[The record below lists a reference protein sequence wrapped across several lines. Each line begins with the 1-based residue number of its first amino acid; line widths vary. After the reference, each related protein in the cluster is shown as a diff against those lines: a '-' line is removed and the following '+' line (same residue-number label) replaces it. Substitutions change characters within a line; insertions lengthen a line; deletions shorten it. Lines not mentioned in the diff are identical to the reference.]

1 MTTRTHTL
9 KKIDPVVIAR
19 HALRHIKNKG
29 DYNRIQTA
37 NKPEDFEAAWQSL
50 DAEAQE
56 RITAI
61 CGSAPQ
67 PDINGIASEIT
78 ACGTYL
84 ELQAIKAEYGK
95 DTVKAAWL
103 TIPIPERDRIKALCH
118 NVQKAEE
125 STPMTEQPQHLDSSE
140 IPKTYPENLRKVDS
154 WLQKE
159 KLTESTPP
167 KTRSI
172 FCISGDIE
180 KLNDLLDENSD
191 DAEQQQLIAQWF
203 ETLGDERDR
212 KLDGYAALISEMLAR
227 AEVRKAEA
235 KRLTE
240 LAASDEDRA
249 KLLKNRLKT
258 FFETHNLKSVNTVRY
273 RLLVATNGGKQP
285 LIIDESVPVTQMPE
299 QFQKVS
305 IDPDTAAIRDALE
318 RGEKLGFA
326 QLGERGTSLRIK

>member
-1 MTTRTHTL
+1 MATRKTSTQ
-9 KKIDPVVIAR
+9 KVDPVSIAALAMR
-19 HALRHIKNKG
+19 HVRNVTA
-29 DYNRIQTA
+29 YNRIVAA
-37 NKPEDFEAAWQSL
+37 NSSEVIAAAWSQLSPV
-50 DAEAQE
+50 DQDW
-56 RITAI
+56 ITKI
-61 CGSAPQ
+61 CNESPE
-67 PDINGIASEIT
+67 PDISAIASEIT

-84 ELQAIKAEYGK
+84 ELQAIKAEYGESI
-95 DTVKAAWL
+95 VKQAWL
-103 TIPIPERDRIKALCH
+103 TIPIPERNRIKALCD
-118 NVQKAEE
+118 NVQKVEE
-125 STPMTEQPQHLDSSE
+125 SSPVNQPEHLDSSQ
-140 IPKTYPENLRKVDS
+140 IPTTYPENVPHVNA

-167 KTRSI
+167 KPRTLFSI
-172 FCISGDIE
+172 SDDIE
-180 KLNDLLDENSD
+180 KLNDLLDETD
-191 DAEQQQLIAQWF
+191 GDTQQQELIAQWF
-203 ETLGDERDR
+203 EQLGTERDR

-258 FFETHNLKSVNTVRY
+258 FFETHNLKSVNTARY

-285 LIIDESVPVTQMPE
+285 LIIDESVPVTQLPE
-299 QFQKVS
+299 QFQKVT